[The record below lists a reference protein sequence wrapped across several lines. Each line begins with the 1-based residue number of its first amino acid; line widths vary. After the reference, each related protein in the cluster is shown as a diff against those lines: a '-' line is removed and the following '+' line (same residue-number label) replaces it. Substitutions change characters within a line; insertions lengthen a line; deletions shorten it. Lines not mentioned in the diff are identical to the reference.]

1 MNYDFSFY
9 MPVNIIG
16 GKNAVLNNSQIFSS
30 LGKQCLIV
38 CGKASAKKSGALQ
51 DVISVLDNENIEYK
65 IFDEIT
71 ENPLTVDCCRGGMLA
86 REFGADFIIGIG
98 GGSPLDAS
106 KAVCVYATN
115 EHIID
120 DGIYTETVKNTPLSL
135 IVIGTTAGTG
145 SEVSGVSVLTRKDGR
160 KQSVGG
166 KNYYARYALADPKYT
181 YSVPLRTTASPALD
195 ALAHAIESA
204 FSPRGDFLT
213 QQFALISVK
222 MIYPILEKLSK
233 SNDLPSTDDRDAL
246 YYASLYAGFALNK
259 GGTGFPHGMGYA
271 LTEDY
276 NVPHGLACAVFI
288 PAYLKEAEKSKPE
301 LHKAFFDAMNT
312 TPENLENLV
321 KQFCNFDF
329 IISQEKINE
338 YEVRWENLKNFKNS
352 PTDFNNKDAARLM
365 TNLFV
370 KQRKQ
375 LIFIYKSQN
384 SIFQIQ
390 FHPVCCIT
398 VTKRVVIF

>member
-16 GKNAVLNNSQIFSS
+16 GKNAILNNSQIFSS
-30 LGKQCLIV
+30 LGKKCLIV

-51 DVISVLDNENIEYK
+51 DVIYVLDNENIEYK

-181 YSVPLRTTASPALD
+181 YSVPLRTTASTALD
-195 ALAHAIESA
+195 ALAHAVESM
-204 FSPRGDFLT
+204 FSPRADFLSK
-213 QQFALISVK
+213 QYSLISAK
-222 MIYPILEKLSK
+222 MIYPLLEKIQK
-233 SNDLPSTDDRDAL
+233 TNEIPDEADRDTL

-276 NVPHGLACAVFI
+276 GVPHGLACAVFLPQYI
-288 PAYLKEAEKSKPE
+288 KEAQKADAELCNALFKAMGTDFNSLEK
-301 LHKAFFDAMNT
+301 LFAD
-312 TPENLENLV
+312 
-321 KQFCNFDF
+321 FCTFDF
-329 IISQEKINE
+329 KIPEEKIKE
-338 YEVRWENLKNFKNS
+338 YEKRWETLKNFKNS
-352 PTDFNNKDAARLM
+352 PTDFNNLDAG
-365 TNLFV
+365 NLV
-370 KQRKQ
+370 RK
-375 LIFIYKSQN
+375 LFS
-384 SIFQIQ
+384 
-390 FHPVCCIT
+390 
-398 VTKRVVIF
+398 